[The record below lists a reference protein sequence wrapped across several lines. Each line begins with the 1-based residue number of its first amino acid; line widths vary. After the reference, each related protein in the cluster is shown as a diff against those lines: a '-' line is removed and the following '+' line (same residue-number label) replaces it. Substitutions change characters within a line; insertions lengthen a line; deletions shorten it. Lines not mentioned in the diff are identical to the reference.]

1 MKRGVSGFSLL
12 ELAIIVLILGM
23 MTVLLL
29 PVFDARLRKQE
40 SVSIH
45 SLLERAD
52 WALTGF
58 IMAHHRLPCPDTDRD
73 GRENCSASPETGTL
87 PFQTLGIADAVAG
100 QVRYGVL
107 IRPAQADPE
116 QVDQAASPA
125 LPRGVNLTVS
135 VDRFYPFLALMHAPA
150 TVFAGAS
157 AVLPVLATGGDG
169 NPVNNPIPVTPHN
182 VSFFAQEDTLDF
194 CWALRVAEDPLPANA
209 GAHVHMRV
217 GGAARQIA
225 YGIALPGILG
235 NVVDNPPPS
244 DPREFTAPQG
254 LAEARVRA
262 VTSGALWDRLRC
274 GEAMA
279 AIGHAQPDAA
289 TAAVMLYR
297 GLFDFEQVLEQSY
310 IVSQRQFELAISSV
324 LSAASKV
331 SGAIATGLKAGAMYL
346 GSPDDIGKAPGET
359 TKAVT
364 AGLVS
369 AALTTVAI
377 PNLIVSYN
385 KREMAGQRYHHV
397 QGFRSSARLFA
408 QNLLNHVR
416 RADQRGLYQPED

>member
-1 MKRGVSGFSLL
+1 MKRGISGFSLL
-12 ELAIIVLILGM
+12 ELAVIVLILGM

-29 PVFDARLRKQE
+29 PVFNARLQKQE
-40 SVSIH
+40 SVSVH

-58 IMAHHRLPCPDTDRD
+58 VMAHHRLPCPDINHD
-73 GRENCSASPETGTL
+73 GKENCPAAETGAL
-87 PFQTLGIADAVAG
+87 PYQTLGIADAAAG

-107 IRPAQADPE
+107 IRSAQADPE
-116 QVDQAASPA
+116 EVDQTASPA
-125 LPRGVNLTVS
+125 LPRGVDLTAS
-135 VDRFYPFLALMHAPA
+135 VDRFYPFLALMRSPG
-150 TVFAGAS
+150 TVFAGEN
-157 AVLPVLATGGDG
+157 AVLPELATGGNG
-169 NPVNNPIPVTPHN
+169 NPVNDPTPVTPHH
-182 VSFFAQEDTLDF
+182 VSFAQEDTLDF
-194 CWALRVAEDPLPANA
+194 CWALRVAEDSLPANA
-209 GAHVHMRV
+209 GAHVHMRT

-225 YGIALPGILG
+225 YGIALPGIPG

-297 GLFDFEQVLEQSY
+297 GLFDFEQVLEQSH

-331 SGAIATGLKAGAMYL
+331 TGAIATGLKAAAMYL
-346 GSPDDIGKAPGET
+346 GSPDDIFKAPVET

-364 AGLVS
+364 AGIVS
-369 AALTTVAI
+369 AALTTVAV

-397 QGFRSSARLFA
+397 QGFRASARLFA
-408 QNLLNHVR
+408 QELLNHVR
-416 RADQRGLYQPED
+416 RADRWGLYRPED